1 MTHDS
6 PPPLA
11 GGGRGRGRT
20 ELPPLGEA
28 SEGAGICLDAVTK
41 RFGDTVVVRELT
53 LALESG
59 ELVALLGPSGCG
71 KTTTLRMIA
80 GFEYPTRGSIYLTGQ
95 DVTAA
100 APEHRNCGMVFQ
112 NYALFPHLTVEQ
124 NVAFGLEM
132 RRTPRAEI
140 RRRVGEILERM
151 GLGALKHRYPRQIS
165 GGQQQRTA
173 LARALVTNPGAL
185 LLDEPLANLDAA
197 LREEMRFYI
206 RSLQREFH
214 ITTLYVTHDQSEA
227 LVLADR
233 IAVLMNGELQQFG
246 TPLDVYYRPQTAA
259 VASFT
264 GLTNLLPGRIESRSG
279 DQYLLATRAGPLL
292 ARGLPGLAAGAEVML
307 SLRPEHFQL
316 GSAMA
321 DGDGCNRL
329 SGVVRERT
337 FAGSFVDYR
346 VAVGDVLLRVQATTS
361 ASCRPGE
368 AICVTITPA
377 SAWVVPRDPV

>member
-1 MTHDS
+1 MT
-6 PPPLA
+6 
-11 GGGRGRGRT
+11 
-20 ELPPLGEA
+20 
-28 SEGAGICLDAVTK
+28 GIRLDAVSK
-41 RFGDTVVVRELT
+41 RFGDILVVRELN
-53 LALESG
+53 LALEPG

-80 GFEYPTRGSIYLTGQ
+80 GFEYPTSGSIYLAGQ

-132 RRTPRAEI
+132 RRTPRGEI

-151 GLGALKHRYPRQIS
+151 GLAALKPRYPRQIS

-214 ITTLYVTHDQSEA
+214 ITTLYITHDQSEA

-233 IAVLMNGELQQFG
+233 IAILMNGVLQQFG
-246 TPLDVYYRPQTAA
+246 TPMDVYYHPQTAS

-264 GLTNLLPGRIESRSG
+264 GLTNLLPARIENRSG
-279 DQYLLATRAGPLL
+279 DQYLLATPAGPLR
-292 ARGLPGLAAGAEVML
+292 ACGLPGLAAGAEVML

-316 GSAMA
+316 DAAMA
-321 DGDGCNRL
+321 EGDGCNRL

-346 VAVGDVLLRVQATTS
+346 VAVGDVLLRIQAATG
-361 ASCRPGE
+361 ASCQPGE
-368 AICVTITPA
+368 AICVSISPA
-377 SAWVVPRDPV
+377 AAWVVPRDSVR

>member
-1 MTHDS
+1 MT
-6 PPPLA
+6 
-11 GGGRGRGRT
+11 
-20 ELPPLGEA
+20 
-28 SEGAGICLDAVTK
+28 GIRLDAVTK
-41 RFGDTVVVRELT
+41 RFGDAVVVRELT
-53 LALESG
+53 VALQQG

-80 GFEYPTRGSIYLTGQ
+80 GFEYPTHGSIYLGDRNIT
-95 DVTAA
+95 TA
-100 APEHRNCGMVFQ
+100 APEQRNCGMVFQ

-132 RRTPRAEI
+132 RRIPRAET

-151 GLGALKHRYPRQIS
+151 GLAALKHRYPRQIS

-206 RSLQREFH
+206 RSLQQEFR

-233 IAVLMNGELQQFG
+233 IAVLMNGVLQQFG
-246 TPLDVYYRPQTAA
+246 TPLDVYHHPQTAA

-264 GLTNLLPGRIESRSG
+264 GLTNLLPACIERRSG

-292 ARGLPGLAAGAEVML
+292 AGGPPGLAAGAEVLL
-307 SLRPEHFQL
+307 SLRPENLQL
-316 GSAMA
+316 HPSAVVTDGS
-321 DGDGCNRL
+321 GCNRL

-346 VAVGDVLLRVQATTS
+346 VEVAGDVLLRVQAATGV
-361 ASCRPGE
+361 SCQAGE
-368 AICVTITPA
+368 TVFVAISPPA
-377 SAWVVPRDPV
+377 AWVVPRGSV